1 MGFYKKTIFLK
12 NPTEKGMA
20 LLSIEKTSSGI
31 FGTIKGYDLP
41 SCEDMILGV
50 SVNGKGLVKQSVFFG
65 NENTY
70 TFKLSN
76 DFDIDGNIGCVLINN
91 LPTTVKP
98 LVWGSNNNKS
108 CFKEDIIEIF
118 KEEKRDKNTV
128 IKKTT
133 LSIENDAV
141 EKSNDDVK
149 NANNNT
155 AQNIEKEV
163 GVNVESQA
171 HLFEDTTEEIEK
183 LIDEEMGEG
192 DFYSLIKD
200 QIDDL
205 FARFPHNADLENLVD
220 NSKWVTISYDNVEK
234 DYVVGL
240 LYDEEKNLEFIAYGV
255 PGNIENQP
263 PSQIIEY
270 SQWLPLDPKTPSE
283 SGYWVMFQDAV
294 TGDSVRL
301 RAQDIS

>member
-20 LLSIEKTSSGI
+20 LLSIEKTNSGI
-31 FGTIKGYDLP
+31 FGTIKSYDLP
-41 SCEDMILGV
+41 PYDDIVLGI
-50 SVNGKGLVKQSVFFG
+50 SVNGKGLVKQSVHFG

-76 DFDIDGNIGCVLINN
+76 TFDIDANIGCVLVHN

-98 LVWGSNNNKS
+98 LVWGSNNNRS
-108 CFKEDIIEIF
+108 CFKEDIIEIL
-118 KEEKRDKNTV
+118 KEDKGDKNIV
-128 IKKTT
+128 NKKESVTINKEVVDLNT
-133 LSIENDAV
+133 DNMKQACVNKTQDSCKE
-141 EKSNDDVK
+141 
-149 NANNNT
+149 ANITPENNT
-155 AQNIEKEV
+155 Y
-163 GVNVESQA
+163 
-171 HLFEDTTEEIEK
+171 LFEDTPEEIEK

-192 DFYSLIKD
+192 DFYILIKD

-205 FARFPHNADLENLVD
+205 FARFPHNQDLENLVD
-220 NSKWVTISYDNVEK
+220 NSAWVTISYDNVEK

-263 PSQIIEY
+263 PAQIIEY
-270 SQWLPLDPKTPSE
+270 SQWLPLDPKMPSGR
-283 SGYWVMFQDAV
+283 GYWVMFQDAI